1 MLRWL
6 DRLTGIAWLIA
17 VIFIPLAFNLYS
29 QRVFEPE
36 KAFIVRLVGLLL
48 VVLLSVRVVITPSSQ
63 HRTRLV
69 SSWRQPRVYT
79 LLPAVCLTVAVLVA
93 TLVSIAPSVSWS
105 GSYEWRQGAFTFLA
119 CLVIFLSISWHTQ
132 MREWQRILVTAI
144 ELTSVGIASYGIL
157 QYFNLDPVP
166 WHRVIEGRAFST
178 LGHPNFLAAYLALVI
193 PLAAARLLSSVSWRG
208 RLLHGFVLLFNLP
221 CLFLTFSRCGWLGLL
236 AAGGC
241 FALFQVKWSPS
252 RRWWLGAS
260 VIIAVALIVV
270 SVLAYLDP
278 RGIFSY
284 SPLEP
289 LHSFLRGKSATA
301 HVRSLTWHGVW
312 QLLGERPWIG
322 FGPETFRLAFPT
334 AYPPELTVYGGAVAT
349 GDHAHNEILDWA
361 LSVGVL
367 GVIMYG
373 WFVLSV
379 FYAGVRSLPR
389 ISNAQ
394 QRMLLIGLLAGA
406 VGYTVQNQLSFATI
420 APMSLFWVILGLIV
434 AVAQRA
440 MVPPQPFEVP
450 SFAKAPDLSERN
462 RGRWRRAAGLSGI
475 AAFTLLA
482 VVLVIVPHACSLRAD
497 MHARLARD
505 AAASGDWEG
514 SVARYEEALR
524 LSPAQDRY
532 LKSLSSSYAALALS
546 EKEHRSERFTLAE
559 DALERAIALSPLDVG
574 YRLSLGTL
582 YYEWGVSGQ
591 RDKLDRTLEAY
602 RQAADISP
610 SDPQIWSRWGRA
622 YHAQEQY
629 ALAIEKYQ
637 EALRLDPL
645 HVQTYSYLGETY
657 LAMRR
662 LKDAREMYDKIDQVT
677 ETLDRMVSKR

>member
-1 MLRWL
+1 MLKWL

-17 VIFIPLAFNLYS
+17 AVFIPLAFNLYS

-36 KAFIVRLVGLLL
+36 KAFVVRLVGLLL
-48 VVLLSVRVVITPSSQ
+48 VVLLSVRIVITPSCH

-79 LLPAVCLTVAVLVA
+79 SVPAICLTVAVLVA
-93 TLVSIAPSVSWS
+93 AAVSIAPSVSWS
-105 GSYEWRQGAFTFLA
+105 GSYEWRQGVATFLA
-119 CLVIFLSISWHTQ
+119 CLVIFLSVSWHPLA
-132 MREWQRILVTAI
+132 RDWQAVLITVI
-144 ELTSVGIASYGIL
+144 ELTGAAVAGYGIL

-178 LGHPNFLAAYLALVI
+178 LGHPNFLAAYLVLVT
-193 PLAAARLLSSVSWRG
+193 PVAAARLLSSATWRG
-208 RLLHGFVLLFNLP
+208 RLLHGFVLLFNLS
-221 CLFLTFSRCGWLGLL
+221 CLFLTFSRSGWLGFL

-241 FALFQVKWSPS
+241 LALFQVQSSPFR
-252 RRWWLGAS
+252 RRWLRAS

-278 RGIFSY
+278 GGVFSY

-301 HVRSLTWHGVW
+301 HVRSLTWQGTW
-312 QLLGERPWIG
+312 QLLGERPWTG
-322 FGPETFRLAFPT
+322 FGPETFRLAFPR

-361 LSVGVL
+361 SSVGVL

-379 FYAGVRSLPR
+379 LYAGVRSLPR
-389 ISNAQ
+389 ISNPQ
-394 QRMLLIGLLAGA
+394 QRMLLTGLLAGA
-406 VGYTVQNQLSFATI
+406 VGHSIQNQLSFATI
-420 APMSLFWVILGLIV
+420 APMSIFWLYLGLIV

-440 MVPPQPFEVP
+440 MIPPRPIEMTSSP
-450 SFAKAPDLSERN
+450 KAPDQSGRN
-462 RGRWRRAAGLSGI
+462 GTRWRKAVGLSGI
-475 AAFTLLA
+475 TAFALLA
-482 VVLVIVPHACSLRAD
+482 VVLVMIPHACSLKAD

-505 AAASGDWEG
+505 AAASGDWRQ
-514 SVARYEEALR
+514 SIVQYTEALR
-524 LSPAQDRY
+524 LSPTQDRY
-532 LKSLSSSYAALALS
+532 LKSLSGSYAALALS
-546 EKEHRSERFTLAE
+546 EKEHRSERFTLAIN
-559 DALERAIALSPLDVG
+559 ALDKAIALSPLDVR

-582 YYEWGVSGQ
+582 FYEWGVSGQ
-591 RDKLDRTLEAY
+591 RDKLDLALETY
-602 RQAADISP
+602 RQAAGISL

-622 YHAQEQY
+622 YHAQEEY
-629 ALAIEKYQ
+629 TLAIEKYQ
-637 EALRLDPL
+637 EALLLDPL

-662 LKDAREMYDKIDQVT
+662 LKDAREIYDRIDQVT